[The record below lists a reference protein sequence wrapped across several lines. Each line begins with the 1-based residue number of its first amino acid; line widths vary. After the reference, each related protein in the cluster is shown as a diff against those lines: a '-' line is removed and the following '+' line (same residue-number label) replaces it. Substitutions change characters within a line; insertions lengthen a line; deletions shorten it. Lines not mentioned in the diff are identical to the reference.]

1 MFRYITY
8 DLAYE
13 TPPSQSL
20 FFNKRLI
27 MPRSKSNMS
36 QLQLAPMVVV
46 QRLPLLWLEMF
57 GFSPSGRRES
67 ERMVTEK
74 VEAVSE
80 GIIAAHWEV
89 VSTFIDVG
97 AAMMTGKSPTAA
109 ALRGHQS
116 MMDAAVK
123 PAAKHVRSN
132 LRRLSSA
139 A

>member
-1 MFRYITY
+1 MFNYTVY

-13 TPPSQSL
+13 THSSQTL

-27 MPRSKSNMS
+27 MPRSQSNMS
-36 QLQLAPMVVV
+36 QLQLAPMVVA

-57 GFSPSGRRES
+57 GFSPLGRRES

-97 AAMMTGKSPTAA
+97 AAMMTGKSPAAA

>member
-1 MFRYITY
+1 MFNYIDY

-13 TPPSQSL
+13 THSSQTL

-27 MPRSKSNMS
+27 MPRSQSDMS
-36 QLQLAPMVVV
+36 QLQLAPMVVA

-57 GFSPSGRRES
+57 GFSPLGRRES

-80 GIIAAHWEV
+80 GIMAAHWEV

-97 AAMMTGKSPTAA
+97 AAMMTGKSPAAA

>member
-1 MFRYITY
+1 M
-8 DLAYE
+8 
-13 TPPSQSL
+13 
-20 FFNKRLI
+20 
-27 MPRSKSNMS
+27 SKSDMS
-36 QLQLAPMVVV
+36 QLQLAPMVVA

-57 GFSPSGRRES
+57 GFSSGGRRES

-80 GIIAAHWEV
+80 GIMAAHWEA
-89 VSTFIDVG
+89 VSAFIDVG
-97 AAMMTGKSPTAA
+97 TAMMTGKSPAAA